1 MQGRLTFPPRGKI
14 EATEFSYVKDLSS
27 ADGNILI
34 ADFVNVDAAG
44 KVNIIGG
51 GVQFLGF
58 DPDTGMTAPFSLY
71 ASITVTLPSLDEA
84 SAAIEILLVDADGQP
99 VTLPGP
105 DGPNQLRFNQSVDF
119 AHASNPAVQPPPM
132 GFPGSSNVV
141 MNFPGGLP
149 LPAGSTYEWVV
160 LMDGRRLSSTTF
172 FVPGPAG
179 A

>member
-1 MQGRLTFPPRGKI
+1 M
-14 EATEFSYVKDLSS
+14 KDLSS

-34 ADFVNVDAAG
+34 ADFVNIDATG

-71 ASITVTLPSLDEA
+71 TSIIVTLPTLDEA
-84 SAAIEILLVDADGQP
+84 SGAVEILLMDADGQP
-99 VTLPGP
+99 VALPGP
-105 DGPNQLRFNQSVDF
+105 EGPNPLRFNQTVDF
-119 AHASNPAVQPPPM
+119 THAKIPAVQQPPI

-149 LPAGSTYEWVV
+149 LPSGSTYEWVV
-160 LMDGRRLSSTTF
+160 LVDGTRLASTTF

>member
-1 MQGRLTFPPRGKI
+1 MQ
-14 EATEFSYVKDLSS
+14 DLSS

-34 ADFVNVDAAG
+34 ADFVNIDAAG

-71 ASITVTLPSLDEA
+71 ASIIVTLPTLDEA
-84 SAAIEILLVDADGQP
+84 SEAVDILLVDADGQP

-105 DGPNQLRFNQSVDF
+105 EGPNQLRFNQIVDF
-119 AHASNPAVQPPPM
+119 THAKNPAVQQPPI

-149 LPAGSTYEWVV
+149 LPSGSTYEWVV
-160 LMDGRRLSSTTF
+160 LVDGRRLASTTF

-179 A
+179 V